1 MTPFKLR
8 VLKRSIEKTLPDFAA
23 LFLRRYPK
31 FVFRSFPYSLTEEIP
46 VFTFH
51 RVEAE
56 CFEGQLRFLAR
67 NGYYTAT
74 ADELATVLRGDAP
87 LPASKTILLT
97 FDDGHRSLW
106 TIAFPLLKKYGL
118 RAVGFVTPGWIEEG
132 ESRRFTLEDVW
143 TGQCTPADLIRQET
157 QSSWL
162 CSWQEIE
169 AMHRS
174 GVIDFQSHTLYHNYV
189 AISPR
194 IVDFLHP
201 GYDVN
206 FCANIPVPTCRGED
220 GKEHV
225 LPWGAPVFESAP
237 RMVTRSRYF
246 DSPVVRERC
255 AALVTRAGGNRFF
268 ADPEWRR
275 ILRKT
280 VDTCL
285 METRAARYETPAEC
299 EQAVREDLL
308 KSKYILEERLGGKT
322 VRHLCYPWYAGSE
335 LAATASRDIGYVTNF
350 WGVLPRRT
358 NRRGDDPFR
367 IVRVDEAY
375 LQTLPGEGRKS
386 LSRILWEKRVVKIAD
401 TGGSRRAV
409 QRREHE

>member
-1 MTPFKLR
+1 MVPFKLR

-23 LFLRRYPK
+23 LLLQRYPK
-31 FVFRSFPYSLTEEIP
+31 FVFRSVSHSLTGEIP

-51 RVEAE
+51 RVEAG
-56 CFEGQLRFLAR
+56 CFEEQLRFLAR

-74 ADELATVLRGDAP
+74 ADELAAALRGDAP

-97 FDDGHRSLW
+97 FDDGHRTLW
-106 TIAFPLLKKYGL
+106 TVAFPLLKKYGM
-118 RAVGFVTPGWIEEG
+118 RAVSFVTPGWIEEG
-132 ESRRFTLEDVW
+132 KSHRFTLEDIW
-143 TGQCTPADLIRQET
+143 TGQVTPADFTRQEAH
-157 QSSWL
+157 SSWL

-225 LPWGAPVFESAP
+225 LPWGAPIFESAP
-237 RMVTRSRYF
+237 RMGARLRYF
-246 DSPVVRERC
+246 DSPEVRERC
-255 AALVTRAGGNRFF
+255 VALIARAGVSQFF
-268 ADPEWRR
+268 ADPEWRW
-275 ILRKT
+275 ILRQT
-280 VDTCL
+280 VSACL
-285 METRAARYETPAEC
+285 KEMQTARYETPAEC

-308 KSKYILEERLGGKT
+308 KSKRILEERLGGKA

-335 LAATASRDIGYVTNF
+335 LALTASREIGYVTNF
-350 WGVLPRRT
+350 WGVLPQRQT
-358 NRRGDDPFR
+358 NRRGDDLYR
-367 IVRVDEAY
+367 IVRVDETY
-375 LQTLPGEGRKS
+375 LLTLPGNGRKS
-386 LSRILWEKRVVKIAD
+386 LGRLILEKRA
-401 TGGSRRAV
+401 GRWLACAASSARG
-409 QRREHE
+409 

>member
-8 VLKRSIEKTLPDFAA
+8 LLKRSIEKTLPEFAA
-23 LFLRRYPK
+23 LLLRRYPE
-31 FVFRSFPYSLTEEIP
+31 FVFRSGSRSLAEEIP

-51 RVEAE
+51 RVEAR
-56 CFEGQLRFLAR
+56 CFEEQLRFLAC

-74 ADELATVLRGDAP
+74 ADELAVALRGDAP
-87 LPASKTILLT
+87 LPAPKTILLT

-106 TIAFPLLKKYGL
+106 TVAFPLLKKYGL
-118 RAVGFVTPGWIEEG
+118 RAVSFVTPGWIEEG

-143 TGQCTPADLIRQET
+143 TGRVTLADLARQEA

-162 CSWQEIE
+162 CCWQEIE
-169 AMHRS
+169 AMHHS

-189 AISPR
+189 AVSPR

-201 GYDVN
+201 GYDVS
-206 FCANIPVPTCRGED
+206 FCANIPVPTWRGED

-225 LPWGAPVFESAP
+225 LPLGAPIFESAP
-237 RMVTRSRYF
+237 RMFARSRYF
-246 DSPVVRERC
+246 DSPMVRERC
-255 AALVTRAGGNRFF
+255 AALIARAGGKRFF

-275 ILRKT
+275 ILRET
-280 VDTCL
+280 VDACL
-285 METRAARYETPAEC
+285 GEMKTARYETHTEC

-308 KSKYILEERLGGKT
+308 KSKCILEERLGGKT

-335 LAATASRDIGYVTNF
+335 LAATASRDIGYATNF
-350 WGVLPRRT
+350 WGVLPRRRT

-367 IVRVDEAY
+367 IVRVDDAY
-375 LQTLPGEGRKS
+375 LRTLPGEGRKP
-386 LSRILWEKRVVKIAD
+386 LSKILWEKRVVK
-401 TGGSRRAV
+401 
-409 QRREHE
+409 